1 MVRGY
6 LGMEGFVR
14 LKDMQTGKFT
24 TPELQHIFVN
34 EYCKEDSL
42 VVFRTFDRKRG
53 YLNVQTGKIIIPAQY
68 NRAWNFSEGI
78 AGVLKDGVVSF
89 IKANGEPAFDKTFP
103 IIYDDNYSDIAFQ
116 FHHGLCVMRTMDN
129 KWGLI
134 NAQGEWVVEPVYNSI
149 DAPKHGYRI
158 VMKGDQY
165 GLLTMD
171 GQTVL
176 PAIMCLSR
184 P

>member
-1 MVRGY
+1 
-6 LGMEGFVR
+6 
-14 LKDMQTGKFT
+14 
-24 TPELQHIFVN
+24 
-34 EYCKEDSL
+34 
-42 VVFRTFDRKRG
+42 
-53 YLNVQTGKIIIPAQY
+53 
-68 NRAWNFSEGI
+68 
-78 AGVLKDGVVSF
+78 
-89 IKANGEPAFDKTFP
+89 
-103 IIYDDNYSDIAFQ
+103 
-116 FHHGLCVMRTMDN
+116 MRTMDN

-134 NAQGEWVVEPVYNSI
+134 NAQGEWVVEQVYNSI
-149 DAPKHGYRI
+149 DAPKNGYRI